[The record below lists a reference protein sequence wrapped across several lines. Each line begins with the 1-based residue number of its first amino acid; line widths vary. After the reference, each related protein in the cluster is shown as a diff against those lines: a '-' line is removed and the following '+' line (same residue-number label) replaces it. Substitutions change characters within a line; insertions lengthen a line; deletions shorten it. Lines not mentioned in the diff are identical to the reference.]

1 MADDLTLVRGGVSGF
16 VTDDGKDLDERYL
29 GINAKAKSAE
39 SADSLGDWINAEY
52 PSYIGDVVSVSGRSG
67 TPWVAPKSGMF
78 NLVSYYGRST
88 ITIDGATLHKS
99 TSGDDSSNH
108 YVDIIVLIKEGAT
121 VASSKGSFSGAL
133 YPHAYGG

>member
-1 MADDLTLVRGGVSGF
+1 MADDVTQVRGGVSGF

-52 PSYIGDVVSVSGRSG
+52 PSYIGDVVSVSGKS
-67 TPWVAPKSGMF
+67 WVAPKSGVF
-78 NLVSYYGRST
+78 SLSSYYGPST
-88 ITIDGATLHKS
+88 ITIDGATLVKS
-99 TSGDDSSNH
+99 TSGSDTSNH
-108 YVDIIVLIKEGAT
+108 LVRITTLIKEGAT

>member
-1 MADDLTLVRGGVSGF
+1 MADGVTQVTEGVSGF

-52 PSYIGDVVSVSGRSG
+52 PSYIGDVVSASG
-67 TPWVAPKSGMF
+67 TSWVAPKSGVF
-78 NLVSYYGRST
+78 QLSSYYGPSK
-88 ITIDGATLHKS
+88 ITIDGATLAQS
-99 TSGDDSSNH
+99 TSGSDTSNH
-108 YVDIIVLIKEGAT
+108 LVRITVLIKEGAT
-121 VASSKGSFSGAL
+121 VASNRGSFSGTL

>member
-1 MADDLTLVRGGVSGF
+1 MADDVTQVRGGVSGF

-52 PSYIGDVVSVSGRSG
+52 PSYIGDVIGVSGRLG
-67 TPWVAPKSGMF
+67 TPWVAPKSGVF
-78 NLVSYYGRST
+78 KLSSYYGPSK
-88 ITIDGATLHKS
+88 ITIDGATLAES
-99 TSGDDSSNH
+99 TSGSDGTNHLSN
-108 YVDIIVLIKEGAT
+108 ITVLIKEGAT
-121 VASSKGSFSGAL
+121 IASSKGAFSGAL